1 MNFWVCFR
9 RILKQRICTMIN
21 SYPILHC
28 YWQEVIPQSAWL
40 KFSQFFKF
48 QFTFSIIVI
57 ALIRFYT
64 PLYLIN
70 SLKNYTIV
78 YPFPPHSLI
87 NILFIVQ
94 FPLYNEQNSEA
105 FITIFVLQTQNYSFE
120 NSTPKILTV
129 FAIINYFIFFA
140 KYRNVSFKL
149 LKK

>member
-1 MNFWVCFR
+1 
-9 RILKQRICTMIN
+9 MIN
-21 SYPILHC
+21 SYPILHF
-28 YWQEVIPQSAWL
+28 YSQEVIPQSAWL
-40 KFSQFFKF
+40 KFSHFLKLP
-48 QFTFSIIVI
+48 FSFSFIVFDP
-57 ALIRFYT
+57 IRF
-64 PLYLIN
+64 LYHFLHTN
-70 SLKNYTIV
+70 LPNYTTL

-87 NILFIVQ
+87 NILFIVR